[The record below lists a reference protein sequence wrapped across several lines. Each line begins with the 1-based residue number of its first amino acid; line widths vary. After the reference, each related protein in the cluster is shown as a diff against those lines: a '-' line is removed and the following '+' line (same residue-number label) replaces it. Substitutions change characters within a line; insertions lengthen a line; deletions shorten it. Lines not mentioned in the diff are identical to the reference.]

1 MASYQVGDEF
11 QGNHNEL
18 FSFIHQVRNAGG
30 TVKMVSHDIARV
42 ISLPAPKPAAPVKS
56 IPKAQPL
63 VALVED

>member
-1 MASYQVGDEF
+1 MAQYLVGDEF
-11 QGNHNEL
+11 QGSHSEL
-18 FSFIHQVRNAGG
+18 FSFIHKILSVGG